1 MSSQQLKVV
10 GHSVPRVDGIEKV
23 TGKAKFLGD
32 LIIPGMLHG
41 KILRS
46 VYPHA
51 RILAIDTSRAE
62 ALPGIA
68 AVLTAADLGDLVPIY
83 NGRPVIAA
91 NKVRYVGEPVAAVAA
106 ADPETAEEA
115 ISLVDVQYE
124 ELPTVIGIEA
134 ARAAGAPLIHED
146 RSDNI
151 CSHERVER
159 GNIKAGFAQSD
170 VVVEDR
176 FTFPMVYH
184 YAMEPH
190 AVIAHWNDEGLTV
203 WSSAQHPFQ
212 VRGDI
217 AKVFR
222 IPPSRV
228 RIVISY
234 LGGGYGSKSYTKFEP
249 LVVAL
254 ARKANA
260 PVRVC
265 NSVSD
270 SMLTV
275 RRHAAEV
282 RVKTGFKQDGTLMAR
297 EAEIYLD
304 TGAYDDNGPQVT
316 IRAATRVLGPYRIPN
331 ILTNAYSVYTNAGS
345 AGSFRAI
352 GAPQVIFAGES
363 QIDIAAVRLGMDP
376 AQLRLKNLLKKGEE
390 LRPGLKGIDAN
401 LTAGLKKLI
410 NACQWKK
417 SVAKTATPVGLA
429 CAVTN
434 AGATPV
440 SVAMARLQSDGIV
453 NILAGSTEMGQGVRT
468 VLAQIAGEE
477 LTIPLDQIRIGGAD
491 TKVTPYDS
499 STGSSR
505 STTCMGNAV
514 QAAARDLRKQLIK
527 IAAETFRAPQSQ
539 VKLQDGTLV
548 CGEARLN
555 FKEALE
561 RRFGKGSGGELI
573 GRGDTTPSL
582 TGNQLPVFWEVG
594 MGMVE
599 LDIDEETGQV
609 RIKRLISVA
618 DVGKAIHP
626 EGCVGQ
632 EEGAAMMGIG
642 HTLFEQMMYDA
653 NGQLL
658 NPNLV
663 DYRVPSFSDVPE
675 EFHTVLVENQDGPG
689 PYGVRGMGEGG
700 LLSVAPSVAN
710 ALARFSGIRLK
721 DLPLTP
727 ERVWRA
733 LKQQKSKSSD

>member
-1 MSSQQLKVV
+1 MSRQRLKYV

-23 TGKAKFLGD
+23 TGKAKFLAD
-32 LIIPGMLHG
+32 LTIPGMLHG

-46 VYPHA
+46 PYPHA
-51 RILAIDTSRAE
+51 RLLAIDTSRAE

-68 AVLTAADLGDLVPIY
+68 AVLTAADIGDLIPTY
-83 NGRPVIAA
+83 NGRPLIAIS
-91 NKVRYVGEPVAAVAA
+91 KVRYVGEPVAAVVA
-106 ADPETAEEA
+106 ADLAQAEEA
-115 ISLVDVQYE
+115 LSLIDVQYE
-124 ELPTVIGIEA
+124 ELPAAVGIDR
-134 ARAAGAPLIHED
+134 ARAIGAPLIHED

-159 GNIKAGFAQSD
+159 GNAQEGFAQSD
-170 VVVEDR
+170 LVVEDH
-176 FTFPMVYH
+176 FSFPMVYH

-190 AVIAHWNDEGLTV
+190 GVIAHWNDEGVTI

-212 VRGDI
+212 VRNDI
-217 AKVFR
+217 AKVFHL
-222 IPPSRV
+222 PTARV
-228 RIVISY
+228 RMVISY

-254 ARKANA
+254 ARKAGM

-265 NSVSD
+265 NSVAD

-275 RRHAAEV
+275 RRHAAQV
-282 RVKTGFKQDGTLMAR
+282 RIKTGFKQDGAIVAR

-316 IRAATRVLGPYRIPN
+316 IRAATRVIGPYRIPN
-331 ILTNAYSVYTNAGS
+331 ILTNAYAVYTNAGS

-363 QIDIAAVRLGMDP
+363 QIDNAAARLGIDP
-376 AQLRLKNLLKKGEE
+376 VELRLKNLLLPGET

-401 LTAGLKKLI
+401 LTSGLKKLVQ
-410 NACQWKK
+410 AGGWKRA
-417 SVAKTATPVGLA
+417 AKQGAAPVGLA

-440 SVAMARLQSDGIV
+440 SVALARLQADGVV

-468 VLAQIAGEE
+468 VLSQIAGEE
-477 LTIPLDQIRIGGAD
+477 LTLPLQQIRIMGAD
-491 TKVTPYDS
+491 TQVTPYDS

-514 QAAARDLRKQLIK
+514 QAAARDLKRQLIK
-527 IAAETFRAPQSQ
+527 ISAEAFHVLPKQ
-539 VKLQDGTLV
+539 VKLEEGALIS
-548 CGEARLN
+548 GEARLT

-561 RRFGKGSGGELI
+561 YRFGKGSGGELI
-573 GRGDTTPSL
+573 GHGDTRPSI

-599 LDIDEETGQV
+599 LDIDQDTGLV
-609 RIKRLISVA
+609 RVKRLISLA

-626 EGCVGQ
+626 EGCIGQ

-642 HTLFEQMMYDA
+642 HTLFEQMVYDSS
-653 NGQLL
+653 GQLL

-663 DYRVPSFSDVPE
+663 DYRVPTFDDVPK
-675 EFHTVLVENQDGPG
+675 EFRTILVENGDGPG

-700 LLSVAPSVAN
+700 LLAIAPSVTN
-710 ALARFSGIRLK
+710 AIARATGVRIK
-721 DLPLTP
+721 EVPLTP

-733 LKQQKSKSSD
+733 LKDSKK

>member
-1 MSSQQLKVV
+1 MAKQALKYV
-10 GHSVPRVDGIEKV
+10 GQSIPRVDGIEKV

-32 LIIPGMLHG
+32 LNLPGLLHG

-46 VYPHA
+46 PYAHA
-51 RILAIDTSRAE
+51 RILSIDSTKAE
-62 ALPGIA
+62 ALSGVA
-68 AVLTAADLGDLVPIY
+68 AVLTAADVADLVPTY
-83 NGRPVIAA
+83 NGRPVIAMG
-91 NKVRYVGEPVAAVAA
+91 KVRYVGEPLAAVAA
-106 ADPETAEEA
+106 MDIATAEEA
-115 ISLVDVQYE
+115 LSLIEVRYE
-124 ELPTVIGIEA
+124 ELSAAVGIDG
-134 ARAAGAPLIHED
+134 ARAKGAALIHED

-159 GNIKAGFAQSD
+159 GNVQEGFAQSD
-170 VVVEDR
+170 LVVEDH

-212 VRGDI
+212 VRNDL
-217 AKVFR
+217 AKIFR
-222 IPPSRV
+222 MPTSRV
-228 RIVISY
+228 RMVIAY

-249 LVVAL
+249 LVAAL
-254 ARKANA
+254 ARKAAA

-265 NSVSD
+265 NSVAD

-275 RRHAAEV
+275 RRHAAQV
-282 RVKTGFKQDGTLMAR
+282 RIKTGFKQDGTMTAR

-316 IRAATRVLGPYRIPN
+316 IRAATRVLGPYRIPH
-331 ILTNAYSVYTNAGS
+331 ILTNAYSVYTNSGS

-363 QIDIAAVRLGMDP
+363 QMDIAAARLGMDP
-376 AQLRLKNLLKKGEE
+376 AELRLKNLLKRGEE

-401 LTAGLKKLI
+401 LESGLKKLVG
-410 NACQWKK
+410 ASQWKK
-417 SVAKTATPVGLA
+417 AAKKKDAPVGLA

-440 SVAMARLQSDGIV
+440 SVAMARLQSDGV
-453 NILAGSTEMGQGVRT
+453 VSILAGSTEMGQGVRT
-468 VLAQIAGEE
+468 VLSQITGEE
-477 LTIPLDQIRIGGAD
+477 LTVPLDQIRILGAD

-514 QAAARDLRKQLIK
+514 QAAARDLKRQLIK
-527 IAAETFRAPQSQ
+527 IAAEAFRVPPNQ
-539 VKLQDGTLV
+539 VRLQDGALIA
-548 CGEARLN
+548 GEARLT

-573 GRGDTTPSL
+573 GHGETTPEI
-582 TGNQLPVFWEVG
+582 TDNQLPVFWEVG

-599 LDIDEETGQV
+599 LLVDEETGAV
-609 RIKRLISVA
+609 WVKKLISAA

-626 EGCVGQ
+626 EGCIGQ

-642 HTLFEQMMYDA
+642 HTLFEQMVYDT

-658 NPNLV
+658 NPSLV
-663 DYRVPSFSDVPE
+663 DYRVPTFSDVPD
-675 EFHTVLVENQDGPG
+675 EFHTVLVENGDGPG

-700 LLSVAPSVAN
+700 LLSVAPSVTN
-710 ALARFSGIRLK
+710 AIARATGVRIR

-733 LKQQKSKSSD
+733 LKQRKD

>member
-1 MSSQQLKVV
+1 MAKRELKYV
-10 GHSVPRVDGIEKV
+10 GRSVPRVDGVEKV
-23 TGKAKFLGD
+23 TGKAKFLAD
-32 LIIPGMLHG
+32 LVVPGMIHG

-46 VYPHA
+46 PFPHA
-51 RILAIDTSRAE
+51 RILSIDASKAE
-62 ALPGIA
+62 AVPGVA
-68 AVLTAADLGDLVPIY
+68 AVLTAADIGDLNPIY
-83 NGRPVIAA
+83 NGRPIIAME
-91 NKVRYVGEPVAAVAA
+91 KVRYAGEPVAAVAA
-106 ADPETAEEA
+106 TDLATADEA
-115 ISLVDVQYE
+115 LSLIDVQYE
-124 ELPTVIGIEA
+124 ELPAVIGIDA
-134 ARAAGAPLIHED
+134 ARAAGAPQIHE
-146 RSDNI
+146 SHSGNI
-151 CSHERVER
+151 CAHEKVER
-159 GNIKAGFAQSD
+159 GNIQEGFAQSG
-170 VVVEDR
+170 VVVEDN

-190 AVIAHWNDEGLTV
+190 SVIAHWGEEAITV

-212 VRGDI
+212 VRGDV

-222 IPPSRV
+222 VPISRV
-228 RIVISY
+228 RMIISY

-254 ARKANA
+254 ARKARA
-260 PVRVC
+260 PVRIC
-265 NSVSD
+265 NSVAD

-275 RRHAAEV
+275 RRHAAKV
-282 RVKTGFKQDGTLMAR
+282 RIKTGFKNDGTIMAR

-316 IRAATRVLGPYRIPN
+316 MRAATRVLGPYRIPH
-331 ILTNAYSVYTNAGS
+331 IKTNAYSFYTNSGS

-363 QIDIAAVRLGMDP
+363 QIDIAAARLGIDP
-376 AQLRLKNLLKKGEE
+376 AELRLKNLLKRGEE

-401 LTAGLKKLI
+401 LNSGLKKLMQ
-410 NACQWKK
+410 ASAWKK
-417 SVAKTATPVGLA
+417 AAKKPAGLA

-453 NILAGSTEMGQGVRT
+453 NVLAGSTEMGQGVRT
-468 VLAQIAGEE
+468 VLSQIAGEE
-477 LTIPLDQIRIGGAD
+477 LTVALDQIRILGAD

-505 STTCMGNAV
+505 STTCMGHAV
-514 QAAARDLRKQLIK
+514 QEAARDLKKQLIK
-527 IAAETFRAPQSQ
+527 IAADAFHVPPGQIQ
-539 VKLQDGTLV
+539 LQDGALV
-548 CGEARLN
+548 CGEARLT

-561 RRFGKGSGGELI
+561 QRFGKGSGGELI
-573 GRGDTTPSL
+573 GHGE
-582 TGNQLPVFWEVG
+582 TGPDITDNQLPVFWEVG

-609 RIKRLISVA
+609 RIKRLVSVA

-626 EGCVGQ
+626 EGCIGQ

-642 HTLFEQMMYDA
+642 HTLFEQMIYDA

-658 NPNLV
+658 NPGLV
-663 DYRVPSFSDVPE
+663 DYRVPNFNDVPE
-675 EFHTVLVENQDGPG
+675 EFHTVLIENQDGPG

-700 LLSVAPSVAN
+700 LLSVAPSAAN
-710 ALARFSGIRLK
+710 ALARATGIRVT

-733 LKQQKSKSSD
+733 LKTKI